1 MTSKTT
7 RQTTAG
13 ILAATVA
20 AAALLVPSALAR
32 PDSWLPPEQLAS
44 LTSTSYPDVFERAA
58 LRSGAQFGGVE
69 NYRDSGRTGLSAT
82 ATDAASTGR
91 SVDWSLV
98 GTFSALAALCA
109 VLAVGT
115 LVTMRPR
122 VRLA

>member
-1 MTSKTT
+1 MTTKTT
-7 RQTTAG
+7 RPKTVG

-20 AAALLVPSALAR
+20 AAALLAPSALAR

-44 LTSTSYPDVFERAA
+44 LTSTSYPDAFERAA
-58 LRSGAQFGGVE
+58 LRNGAQLGGVE
-69 NYRDSGRTGLSAT
+69 TYRDSGRTGLSAT

-115 LVTMRPR
+115 LATLRQR
-122 VRLA
+122 ERLA